1 MRVLASFN
9 KGFCWLEFAGAGD
22 EFFQLAFD
30 GGVADVFLL
39 KDTVG
44 VTFVITLV
52 I

>member
-1 MRVLASFN
+1 MRVLTSFN

-30 GGVADVFLL
+30 GGVADGFFLQ
-39 KDTVG
+39 DAVG
-44 VTFVITLV
+44 ATFVVALV